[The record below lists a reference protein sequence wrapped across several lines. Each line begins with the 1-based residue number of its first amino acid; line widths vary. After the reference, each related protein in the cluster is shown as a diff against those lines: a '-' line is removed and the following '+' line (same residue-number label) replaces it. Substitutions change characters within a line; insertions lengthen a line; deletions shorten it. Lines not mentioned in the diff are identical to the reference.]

1 MRDIKY
7 YDNISAKYISVKVNN
22 AVAENLKAFYYDEK
36 EQKRQIAKN
45 ETSID
50 PFKNSEEF
58 LIDNTSNPYEV
69 LEQKEGLTNKANK
82 EIGIELLKKSLKK
95 LKKEEWFIIKKIFW
109 QNYKKIEISRKYNIK
124 PSLITYRYQNATNKL
139 KNYILEN
146 EKLNLRLKK

>member
-109 QNYKKIEISRKYNIK
+109 QNYKKIEISRKYNIT
-124 PSLITYRYQNATNKL
+124 PS
-139 KNYILEN
+139 
-146 EKLNLRLKK
+146 